1 LESGRPS
8 RSIEWERR
16 IDRPAS
22 RRGFLQ
28 GEQQIVED
36 ASRALAR
43 DRKAAEPLAVIPS
56 PAVSS
61 WEQMPREPH
70 LLDYVIILR
79 KHQWLILTFLL
90 TVVTVVTLAS
100 FKMKPVYQ
108 AAARVEVDREA
119 QNMLPFQDPNSFGE
133 YVDMENYIE
142 TQSKILQ
149 SETLALQTIKTL
161 DLGRYPEFGGSANAL
176 TWTHG
181 LAAQRRPAILGAFLG
196 RLVVKRVPNSRLVEV
211 QFEAQDPQLA
221 AQVVNT
227 HLQSYIE
234 QNFRSKYD
242 ATTQASNWLSAE
254 LEELRIKV
262 EKSEDARIAYERQNQ
277 IWQIDEKQDITT
289 QKLADLSKAVTEA
302 QTVLAEKEALYRMAV
317 SGNVD
322 AIPAA
327 RDNAVIQDLLKRKTE
342 LDESYAD
349 AVNQYGPN
357 YPKVKRLVAQKEEL
371 EQDLEKARK
380 TILDSVDQEFNTSRQ
395 RVQLLQEALDKQ
407 KAEANDLA
415 EKLVQYHILKH
426 DAESNK
432 ALYDGLLQKLKEA
445 GITAGLRSSNIRVV
459 DPALAP
465 ASPSRPQK
473 ARNIL
478 LAILVGLVGGVG
490 LALFRE
496 YLDNTVKSPDD
507 IEALT
512 GLPSLAVVPSLPGL
526 NGHHKRF
533 SPFAREALPAAASA
547 PRVELLAFVQPK
559 SQISEAFRALRT
571 SLLLSQAEHPP
582 QVILV
587 TSALPREGKT
597 TAAVNLAVTLAQL
610 GDRTL
615 LMDSDLRKPGVRRV
629 LNLTVGKEGGL
640 SSYLAGVLTLDEAI
654 VTHPTIKNLEALTTG
669 PVPPSPAD
677 LLSSHRMR
685 EALVELRRRYKFIVI
700 DSPPILAATDAVI
713 LSSLTDGVL
722 LVVRSGE
729 TPKEAFTRT
738 CDLLGAVKSRLLGV
752 VLNAVDSNAPDY
764 YYSYRYYPYAYG
776 YGYGEDVSKT
786 SPFPSGSGDP
796 NDSSSREG

>member
-1 LESGRPS
+1 ME
-8 RSIEWERR
+8 E
-16 IDRPAS
+16 AS
-22 RRGFLQ
+22 RL
-28 GEQQIVED
+28 IP
-36 ASRALAR
+36 R
-43 DRKAAEPLAVIPS
+43 DRKAGESLAVIPAPS
-56 PAVSS
+56 VLP
-61 WEQMPREPH
+61 WDQMPREPH
-70 LLDYVIILR
+70 LLDYFIILR
-79 KHQWLILTFLL
+79 KHQWLVLTFLL
-90 TVVTVVTLAS
+90 TVVTVVTIAS
-100 FKMKPVYQ
+100 FKMKPVYE

-119 QNMLPFQDPNSFGE
+119 QNMLPFQDPNSYGE

-149 SETLALQTIKTL
+149 SETLALQTIKAL
-161 DLGRYPEFGGSANAL
+161 DLGRYPEFGGAANSLA
-176 TWTHG
+176 WTHG
-181 LAAQRRPAILGAFLG
+181 AGASRRPAILGAFLG
-196 RLVVKRVPNSRLVEV
+196 RLVVKRVPNSRLIEV

-242 ATTQASNWLSAE
+242 ATTQASNWLSGE

-302 QTVLAEKEALYRMAV
+302 QTMMAEKEALYRMAA

-322 AIPAA
+322 ALPAA
-327 RDNAVIQDLLKRKTE
+327 RENGVIQDLLKHKTE
-342 LDESYAD
+342 LDENYAD
-349 AVNQYGPN
+349 ATHQYGPN
-357 YPKVKRLVAQKEEL
+357 YPKVQRLAAQQTEV

-380 TILDSVDQEFNTSRQ
+380 TVIESVQQEFDTAHQ
-395 RVQLLQEALDKQ
+395 RVVLLQEALDKQ

-415 EKLVQYHILKH
+415 EKLVQYHILRH

-465 ASPSRPQK
+465 TSPSRPQK
-473 ARNIL
+473 ARNIM

-526 NGHHKRF
+526 NGHHSRLSRF
-533 SPFAREALPAAASA
+533 SRDSHPQVTAG
-547 PRVELLAFVQPK
+547 PRVELLSYVQPK

-615 LMDSDLRKPGVRRV
+615 LMDSDLRKPGIRRA
-629 LNLTVGKEGGL
+629 LNLTMGKEAGL
-640 SSYLAGVLTLDEAI
+640 SSYLAGVSTLDEVI
-654 VTHPTIKNLEALTTG
+654 IPHPTITNLEALTTG

-685 EALVELRRRYKFIVI
+685 EAITELRRRYKFVVI
-700 DSPPILAATDAVI
+700 DSPPIMAATDAVI

-738 CDLLGAVKSRLLGV
+738 RDLLAAVKSRLLGV
-752 VLNAVDSNAPDY
+752 VLNAVDSSAPDY

-776 YGYGEDVSKT
+776 YGYGEEIGKKSR
-786 SPFPSGSGDP
+786 FPAGPVDTD
-796 NDSSSREG
+796 DSAS

>member
-1 LESGRPS
+1 MEEPS
-8 RSIEWERR
+8 R
-16 IDRPAS
+16 
-22 RRGFLQ
+22 
-28 GEQQIVED
+28 IVP
-36 ASRALAR
+36 SLR
-43 DRKAAEPLAVIPS
+43 DRKPGEALTVIPAPS
-56 PAVSS
+56 VLPWDQV
-61 WEQMPREPH
+61 PREPH
-70 LLDYVIILR
+70 LLDYLIILR

-90 TVVTVVTLAS
+90 TVVTVVTIAS
-100 FKMKPVYQ
+100 FKMKPVYE
-108 AAARVEVDREA
+108 AAARVEVDKEA
-119 QNMLPFQDPNSFGE
+119 QALQPFADSNAYGE
-133 YVDMENYIE
+133 YEDTETYIE
-142 TQSKILQ
+142 TQTKILQ
-149 SETLALQTIKTL
+149 SETLALMTIKSL
-161 DLGRYPEFGGSANAL
+161 DLARYQEFGGNPNSVAWQHAGPSAS
-176 TWTHG
+176 
-181 LAAQRRPAILGAFLG
+181 RPAILGAFLG
-196 RLVVKRVPNSRLVEV
+196 RLSVKRVPQSRLIEV
-211 QFEAQDPQLA
+211 HFEAEDPQLA

-227 HLQSYIE
+227 HLQNYVE
-234 QNFRSKYD
+234 ENFRSKYD

-262 EKSEDARIAYERQNQ
+262 EKSEDARIAYQRENQ

-289 QKLADLSKAVTEA
+289 QKLADLSKAVTDA
-302 QTVLAEKEALYRMAV
+302 QTDVAQKEALYRMAL

-322 AIPAA
+322 ALPAA
-327 RDNAVIQDLLKRKTE
+327 RGNEVISSLLKRKSE
-342 LDESYAD
+342 LDELYAEALD
-349 AVNQYGPN
+349 QYGPN
-357 YPKVKRLVAQKEEL
+357 YPKVLRLAAQQKEV
-371 EQDLEKARK
+371 EQNLANARK
-380 TILDSVDQEFNTSRQ
+380 TMVESVEEEFTTARSH
-395 RVQLLQEALDKQ
+395 VELLQEALDKQ

-415 EKLVQYHILKH
+415 EKLVQYHILQH

-432 ALYDGLLQKLKEA
+432 QLYDGLLQKLKEA

-478 LAILVGLVGGVG
+478 LAFLVGLVGGIG

-507 IEALT
+507 IESLT

-526 NGHHKRF
+526 NGHRERS
-533 SPFAREALPAAASA
+533 SPALPPGSA
-547 PRVELLAFVQPK
+547 PSSGPSVELLSYMQPK

-571 SLLLSQAEHPP
+571 SLLLSQADHPP

-615 LMDSDLRKPGVRRV
+615 LMDSDLRKPGIRRA
-629 LNLTVGKEGGL
+629 LNLTVGKEMGL
-640 SSYLAGVLTLDEAI
+640 SSYLAGVSTLDE
-654 VTHPTIKNLEALTTG
+654 VTVPHPTINNLVALTTG

-685 EALVELRRRYKFIVI
+685 EAIVELRHRFKFIVI
-700 DSPPILAATDAVI
+700 DSPPVMAATDAVI
-713 LSSLTDGVL
+713 LSALTDGVL

-738 CDLLGAVKSRLLGV
+738 RDLLAAVKCRLLGV
-752 VLNAVDSNAPDY
+752 VLNAVDSSAPDY

-776 YGYGEDVSKT
+776 YGYGEDVGK
-786 SPFPSGSGDP
+786 SPRFPTESGESHGP
-796 NDSSSREG
+796 ST

>member
-1 LESGRPS
+1 ME
-8 RSIEWERR
+8 E
-16 IDRPAS
+16 AS
-22 RRGFLQ
+22 RL
-28 GEQQIVED
+28 I
-36 ASRALAR
+36 AR
-43 DRKAAEPLAVIPS
+43 DRRAGESLAVIPP
-56 PAVSS
+56 PAALP
-61 WEQMPREPH
+61 WDQIPREPH
-70 LLDYVIILR
+70 LLDYLIILR
-79 KHQWLILTFLL
+79 KHQWLVLTFLL
-90 TVVTVVTLAS
+90 TVVTVVTISS
-100 FKMKPVYQ
+100 FKMKPVYE

-119 QNMLPFQDPNSFGE
+119 QNLLPFQDPNSYGE

-142 TQSKILQ
+142 TQSKILH
-149 SETLALQTIKTL
+149 SETLALQTIKAL
-161 DLGRYPEFGGSANAL
+161 DLGRYPEFGGTVNSLA
-176 TWTHG
+176 WTHG
-181 LAAQRRPAILGAFLG
+181 AGPSRRPAILGAFLG
-196 RLVVKRVPNSRLVEV
+196 RLVVKRVPNSRLIEV
-211 QFEAQDPQLA
+211 QFEAEDAQLA

-242 ATTQASNWLSAE
+242 ATTQASNWLSGE

-289 QKLADLSKAVTEA
+289 AKLADLSKAVTEA
-302 QTVLAEKEALYRMAV
+302 QTVLAEKEALYRMAA

-322 AIPAA
+322 ALPAA
-327 RDNAVIQDLLKRKTE
+327 RENLVIQDLLKRKTE
-342 LDESYAD
+342 LD
-349 AVNQYGPN
+349 VNYSEASHQYGPN
-357 YPKVKRLVAQKEEL
+357 YPKVQRLVAQQKEL
-371 EQDLEKARK
+371 EEDLAKARK
-380 TILDSVDQEFNTSRQ
+380 TVIESVQQEFGTAHQ
-395 RVQLLQEALDKQ
+395 RVELLQEALDRQ

-415 EKLVQYHILKH
+415 EKLVQYHILQH
-426 DAESNK
+426 DAQSNK

-459 DPALAP
+459 DPALTP
-465 ASPSRPQK
+465 SSPSRPQK

-507 IEALT
+507 IETLT
-512 GLPSLAVVPSLPGL
+512 GLPSLAVVPSLPGS
-526 NGHHKRF
+526 NGHQSRLSRF
-533 SPFAREALPAAASA
+533 SREAHPQVTAS
-547 PRVELLAFVQPK
+547 PRVETLAYVQPK

-615 LMDSDLRKPGVRRV
+615 LMDSDLRKPGVRRA
-629 LNLTVGKEGGL
+629 LNLTVGMEGGL
-640 SSYLAGVLTLDEAI
+640 SSYLAGVSTLDEVI
-654 VTHPTIKNLEALTTG
+654 ITHPAITNLDALTTG

-685 EALVELRRRYKFIVI
+685 EAITELRRRYKFIVI
-700 DSPPILAATDAVI
+700 DSPPIMAATDAVI

-722 LVVRSGE
+722 LIVRSGE

-738 CDLLGAVKSRLLGV
+738 RDLLAAVKSRLLGV
-752 VLNAVDSNAPDY
+752 VLNAVDSSAPDY

-776 YGYGEDVSKT
+776 YGYGEDIGKKSRFPIGPGDTDDSVS
-786 SPFPSGSGDP
+786 
-796 NDSSSREG
+796 